1 MTILCEFDD
10 QAAAEIT
17 PLLVGVIIA
26 AANLPEAAVA
36 VSENAA
42 ENLVLVGSQAPLD
55 QVLDFAAKALID
67 RPSLVVILVRK
78 DYDPAAIDAA
88 LRAGVREVVPAG
100 DTQRL
105 LDACRRAAGVMVPAA
120 PLVDE
125 PLPAVEVPAERTE
138 APPAEPVEA
147 PPLPSVPA
155 VGKVITVF
163 SPKGGSGKTT
173 IATNLAVALHETGL
187 TVCLI
192 DLDLEFGDVAISL
205 RLTPTRSI
213 VDAVTTE
220 IEGDEDDALRM
231 LTTEYK
237 PGLNTILA
245 PIEPGDAEKIPA
257 DLVSDLIALL
267 KTRYGFVVVDTPSQF
282 SENVLAALDASDYHV
297 LLTNPEIPALKSLRL
312 TLDML
317 DMLHYPRDRRLVV
330 FNRAD
335 NSAGLT
341 AADVEET
348 IKSPI
353 TAHVPASRD
362 VPASINKGV
371 PIVASLPDHPVSVA
385 IRTFAAEHIAGRPIE
400 RQKRTKRSIFRR
412 RSG

>member
-1 MTILCEFDD
+1 MTILCEFDE

-17 PLLVGVIIA
+17 PLLGGVVIT
-26 AANLPEAAVA
+26 AANLPEAAIAVA
-36 VSENAA
+36 EDTA
-42 ENLVLVGSQAPLD
+42 ENLVLVGREAPLD
-55 QVLDFAAKALID
+55 QVLDFTAKVMID
-67 RPSLVVILVRK
+67 RPDLTVILVRK

-100 DTQRL
+100 DRQRL
-105 LDACRRAAGVMVPAA
+105 LDASRRALAVTVPRA

-125 PLPAVEVPAERTE
+125 LLPAVPAPAERNE
-138 APPAEPVEA
+138 APPAEPVETTQ
-147 PPLPSVPA
+147 LPAIPA

-237 PGLNTILA
+237 PGLNAILA

-267 KTRYGFVVVDTPSQF
+267 KSRYGFVVVDTPSQF

-317 DMLHYPRDRRLVV
+317 DMLHYPQDRRLVV

-353 TAHVPASRD
+353 AVHVPASRD

-371 PIVASLPDHPVSVA
+371 PIVEGRPDHPVSVA
-385 IRTFAAEHIAGRPIE
+385 IRTFAAERIAGRPIE
-400 RQKRTKRSIFRR
+400 RHKRTRRSIFRR
-412 RSG
+412 GSA